1 MSAASVLMKID
12 CVYSTNVLASEKV
25 YVKLQIMAEL
35 SMEKSRKT
43 FSFNGNVRVTRAG
56 TMPNIA
62 KFFWIDCK
70 TLNFGNSDFSISV
83 KKNLFERLIS
93 SACKLKLV
101 QMRHVVALKVNFEF
115 DIINIENM
123 PKLCTFLI
131 KWLVNTPTIILI
143 IKQFLSMNLDG
154 KWKIQNE
161 EFCNHFH
168 FSAKLNGLFYYN
180 FHRAWSRN
188 FPFCVTHQIKEF
200 YNKSTALIDFVF

>member
-1 MSAASVLMKID
+1 MNISHWLVFAISSNPLKIPNNFSILRIKINSAKLMSAASVLMKID

-83 KKNLFERLIS
+83 KKICLS
-93 SACKLKLV
+93 DWSAVHANWNWFKCG
-101 QMRHVVALKVNFEF
+101 
-115 DIINIENM
+115 
-123 PKLCTFLI
+123 T
-131 KWLVNTPTIILI
+131 WLL
-143 IKQFLSMNLDG
+143 
-154 KWKIQNE
+154 
-161 EFCNHFH
+161 
-168 FSAKLNGLFYYN
+168 
-180 FHRAWSRN
+180 
-188 FPFCVTHQIKEF
+188 
-200 YNKSTALIDFVF
+200 